1 MDNIIQQISEKLTK
15 KILEKAYSGGIC
27 DIDLLSSSVL
37 EDCKS
42 AARDILEAIV
52 SDLNIKIREDKPS
65 RKARGL
71 ILKEKNRERSL
82 LTELGRLDLPRDYY
96 YDKKEEKYD
105 YLLDRVIGLQG
116 YERISAGVMAKLVSM
131 ATEVSYA
138 KSAETVTGGQLS
150 RQCVRECILKLGAI
164 EKRPQPYEPK
174 RKVKELH
181 LFADEDHVH
190 MQREGKTK
198 GKKSRMVPLVTVTEG
213 IEEESKG
220 RNRTIN
226 AMHFVDEN
234 FDTKALWKSVEGYI
248 GASYDIESI
257 EMIYIHADG
266 GKWIASGLASFS
278 NVTRV
283 MDGFHLEK
291 RLKEVSRNFP
301 GSNLRQRI
309 KEAMEKG
316 DRKKLDML
324 MQEMYARS
332 QDKKQIEFTT
342 KLGGYLTENFE
353 EIRNRLKSDTVGS
366 CTEGQVSHILSTRF
380 SRNPMGW
387 SEEGL
392 GKLSKQRVYIKN
404 KGKIEASDFK
414 KKEKSGGDSYREYA
428 DRIIEEACR
437 GAKDFS
443 IFEKQGPIFDGAS
456 GTQMAIR
463 HMGMNRNIL
472 N

>member
-82 LTELGRLDLPRDYY
+82 LTEIGRLNLPRDYY

-116 YERISAGVMAKLVSM
+116 YERISAGVRAKLVSM

-213 IEEESKG
+213 VEEESKG

-257 EMIYIHADG
+257 EKIYIHADG
-266 GKWIASGLASFS
+266 GKWITNGLESFS

-309 KEAMEKG
+309 KAAIEKG

-332 QDKKQIEFTT
+332 QDKKQIEYTT
-342 KLGGYLTENFE
+342 KLGRYLTENFE

-366 CTEGQVSHILSTRF
+366 CTEGQVSHILSNRF

-414 KKEKSGGDSYREYA
+414 KKDKSGGDSYREYA

-443 IFEKQGPIFDGAS
+443 IFEKQEPIFDGAS

>member
-82 LTELGRLDLPRDYY
+82 LTEIGRLNLPRDYY
-96 YDKKEEKYD
+96 YDKKEEKYE

-116 YERISAGVMAKLVSM
+116 YERISAGVRAKLVSM

-190 MQREGKTK
+190 MQREGRAK

-213 IEEESKG
+213 VEEESKG

-257 EMIYIHADG
+257 ERIYIHADG
-266 GKWIASGLASFS
+266 GKWITNGLASFS

-291 RLKEVSRNFP
+291 RLKEVSRKFP

-309 KEAMEKG
+309 KAAMEKG

-443 IFEKQGPIFDGAS
+443 IFEKQEPIFDGAS

>member
-116 YERISAGVMAKLVSM
+116 YERISAGVRAKLVSM

-190 MQREGKTK
+190 MQREGRAK

-213 IEEESKG
+213 VEEESKG

-257 EMIYIHADG
+257 ERIYIHADG

-309 KEAMEKG
+309 KAAMEKG

-366 CTEGQVSHILSTRF
+366 CTDGQVSHILSTRF

-443 IFEKQGPIFDGAS
+443 IFEKQEPIFDGAS

>member
-1 MDNIIQQISEKLTK
+1 MNNIIQQISEKLTQ

-82 LTELGRLDLPRDYY
+82 LTEIGRLNLPRDYY
-96 YDKKEEKYD
+96 YDKKEEKYE
-105 YLLDRVIGLQG
+105 YLLDKVIGLQG
-116 YERISAGVMAKLVSM
+116 YERISAGVMAKLVSV

-138 KSAETVTGGQLS
+138 KSAETVTGDQVS

-213 IEEESKG
+213 VEEESKG

-234 FDTKALWKSVEGYI
+234 FDTRALWKSVEGYI

-257 EMIYIHADG
+257 EKIYIHADG
-266 GKWIASGLASFS
+266 GKWIASGLASVS

-291 RLKEVSRNFP
+291 RLKEVSRKFP

-309 KEAMEKG
+309 KAAIERG

-366 CTEGQVSHILSTRF
+366 CTEGQVSHILSNRF

>member
-1 MDNIIQQISEKLTK
+1 MNNIIQQISEKLTK

-27 DIDLLSSSVL
+27 DIDLLSSSIL

-42 AARDILEAIV
+42 AARDILEEIV

-82 LTELGRLDLPRDYY
+82 FTEIGRLNLPRDYY
-96 YDKKEEKYD
+96 YDKKEEKYE
-105 YLLDRVIGLQG
+105 YLLDKVIGLQG
-116 YERISAGVMAKLVSM
+116 YERISAGVRAKLVSM

-190 MQREGKTK
+190 MQREGRAK

-213 IEEESKG
+213 VEEESKG
-220 RNRTIN
+220 RSRTIN

-257 EMIYIHADG
+257 EKIYIHADG

-291 RLKEVSRNFP
+291 RLKEVSRKFP

-309 KEAMEKG
+309 KAAIERG

-342 KLGGYLTENFE
+342 KLGRYLTENFE

>member
-116 YERISAGVMAKLVSM
+116 YERISAGVRAKLVSM

-213 IEEESKG
+213 VEEESKG

-257 EMIYIHADG
+257 ERIYIHADG

-309 KEAMEKG
+309 KAAIEKG

-324 MQEMYARS
+324 LQEMYARS
-332 QDKKQIEFTT
+332 QDKKQIEYTT
-342 KLGGYLTENFE
+342 KLGRYLTENFE
-353 EIRNRLKSDTVGS
+353 EIRNRLKSDTGGS
-366 CTEGQVSHILSTRF
+366 CTEGQVSHILSNRF

-414 KKEKSGGDSYREYA
+414 KKDKSGGDSYREYA

-443 IFEKQGPIFDGAS
+443 IFEKQEPIFDGAS

-463 HMGMNRNIL
+463 HMGMRKDIL

>member
-52 SDLNIKIREDKPS
+52 SDLNIKIREDKPL

-96 YDKKEEKYD
+96 YDKKEEKYE

-116 YERISAGVMAKLVSM
+116 YERISAGVRAKLVSM

-213 IEEESKG
+213 VEEESKG

-257 EMIYIHADG
+257 EKIYIHADG
-266 GKWIASGLASFS
+266 GKWITNGLESFS

-291 RLKEVSRNFP
+291 RLKEVSRKFP

-309 KEAMEKG
+309 KAAIERG

-332 QDKKQIEFTT
+332 QDKKQIEYTT
-342 KLGGYLTENFE
+342 KLGRYLTENFE

>member
-27 DIDLLSSSVL
+27 DIDLLSSSIL

-71 ILKEKNRERSL
+71 ILKEKNRDRSL
-82 LTELGRLDLPRDYY
+82 LTELGRLNLPRDYY
-96 YDKKEEKYD
+96 YDKKEGKYE
-105 YLLDRVIGLQG
+105 YLLDKVIGLQG
-116 YERISAGVMAKLVSM
+116 YERISAGVRAKLVSM

-190 MQREGKTK
+190 MQREGRAK

-213 IEEESKG
+213 VEEESKG

-257 EMIYIHADG
+257 EKIYIHADG

-309 KEAMEKG
+309 KAAIERG

-332 QDKKQIEFTT
+332 QDKKQIEYTT

-414 KKEKSGGDSYREYA
+414 KKEKSGGESYREYA

>member
-82 LTELGRLDLPRDYY
+82 FTEIGRLNLPRDYY
-96 YDKKEEKYD
+96 YDKKEEKYE
-105 YLLDRVIGLQG
+105 YLLDKVIGLQG
-116 YERISAGVMAKLVSM
+116 YERISAGVRAKLVSM

-138 KSAETVTGGQLS
+138 KSAETVTGDQVS

-213 IEEESKG
+213 VEEESKG

-257 EMIYIHADG
+257 EKIYIHADG
-266 GKWIASGLASFS
+266 GKWITNGLESFS

-291 RLKEVSRNFP
+291 RLKEVSSKFP

-309 KEAMEKG
+309 KAAIEKG

-332 QDKKQIEFTT
+332 QDKKQIEYTT
-342 KLGGYLTENFE
+342 KLGRYLTENFE

-366 CTEGQVSHILSTRF
+366 CTEGQVSHILSNRF

-414 KKEKSGGDSYREYA
+414 KKDKSGGDSYREYA

-443 IFEKQGPIFDGAS
+443 IFEKQEPIFDGAS

-463 HMGMNRNIL
+463 HMGMRKDIL

>member
-1 MDNIIQQISEKLTK
+1 MNNIIQQISEKLTK

-27 DIDLLSSSVL
+27 DIDLLSSSIL

-71 ILKEKNRERSL
+71 ILKEKNRERSQF
-82 LTELGRLDLPRDYY
+82 TEIGRLNLPRDYY
-96 YDKKEEKYD
+96 YDKKEEKYE
-105 YLLDRVIGLQG
+105 YLLDKVIGLQG
-116 YERISAGVMAKLVSM
+116 YERISAGVMAKLVSV

-138 KSAETVTGGQLS
+138 KSAETVTGDQVS
-150 RQCVRECILKLGAI
+150 RQCVRECILKPGAI

-190 MQREGKTK
+190 MQREGRAK

-213 IEEESKG
+213 IEKESKG
-220 RNRTIN
+220 RNRTRN

-291 RLKEVSRNFP
+291 RLKEVSRKFP

-309 KEAMEKG
+309 KAAIERG

-332 QDKKQIEFTT
+332 QDKKQIEYTT
-342 KLGGYLTENFE
+342 KLGRYLTENFE

>member
-1 MDNIIQQISEKLTK
+1 MNNIIQQISEKLTK

-27 DIDLLSSSVL
+27 DIDLLSSSIL

-42 AARDILEAIV
+42 AARDILEEIV

-82 LTELGRLDLPRDYY
+82 FTEIGRLNLPRDYY
-96 YDKKEEKYD
+96 YDKKEEKYE
-105 YLLDRVIGLQG
+105 YLLDKVIGLQG

-190 MQREGKTK
+190 MQREGRAK

-213 IEEESKG
+213 VEEESKG

-257 EMIYIHADG
+257 ERIYIHADG

-291 RLKEVSRNFP
+291 RLKEVSRKFP

-309 KEAMEKG
+309 KAAIERG

>member
-1 MDNIIQQISEKLTK
+1 MNNIIQQISEKLTK

-27 DIDLLSSSVL
+27 DIDLLSSSIL

-42 AARDILEAIV
+42 AARDILEEIV

-82 LTELGRLDLPRDYY
+82 FTEIGRLNLPRDYY
-96 YDKKEEKYD
+96 YDKKEGKYE
-105 YLLDRVIGLQG
+105 YLLDKVIGLQG
-116 YERISAGVMAKLVSM
+116 YERISAGVRAKLVSM

-190 MQREGKTK
+190 MQREGRAK

-213 IEEESKG
+213 VEEESKG
-220 RNRTIN
+220 RSRTIN

-257 EMIYIHADG
+257 EKIYIHADG

-291 RLKEVSRNFP
+291 RLKEVSRKFP

-309 KEAMEKG
+309 KAAIERG

-366 CTEGQVSHILSTRF
+366 CTEGQVSHILSNRF

>member
-1 MDNIIQQISEKLTK
+1 MNNIIQQISEKLTK

-27 DIDLLSSSVL
+27 DIDLLSSSIL

-42 AARDILEAIV
+42 AARDILEEIV

-82 LTELGRLDLPRDYY
+82 FTEIGRLNLPRDYY
-96 YDKKEEKYD
+96 YDKKEEKYE

-116 YERISAGVMAKLVSM
+116 YERISAGVRAKLVSM

-213 IEEESKG
+213 VEEESKG

-257 EMIYIHADG
+257 ERIYIHADG

-309 KEAMEKG
+309 KAAIEKG

-324 MQEMYARS
+324 LQEMYARS
-332 QDKKQIEFTT
+332 QDKKQIEYTT
-342 KLGGYLTENFE
+342 KLGRYLTENFE

-366 CTEGQVSHILSTRF
+366 CTEGQVSHILSNRF

-463 HMGMNRNIL
+463 HMGMRKDIL

>member
-1 MDNIIQQISEKLTK
+1 MNNIIQQISEKLTK

-82 LTELGRLDLPRDYY
+82 LTEIGRLNLPRDYY
-96 YDKKEEKYD
+96 YDKKEEKYE
-105 YLLDRVIGLQG
+105 YLLDKVIGLQG
-116 YERISAGVMAKLVSM
+116 YERISAGVMAKLVSV

-190 MQREGKTK
+190 MQREGRAK
-198 GKKSRMVPLVTVTEG
+198 GKKSRIVPLVTVTEG
-213 IEEESKG
+213 IEKESKG
-220 RNRTIN
+220 RNRTRN

-234 FDTKALWKSVEGYI
+234 FDAKALWKSVEGYI

-291 RLKEVSRNFP
+291 RLKEVSRKFP

-309 KEAMEKG
+309 KAAIERG

-332 QDKKQIEFTT
+332 QDKKQIEYTT
-342 KLGGYLTENFE
+342 KLGRYLTENFE

-366 CTEGQVSHILSTRF
+366 CTEGQVSHILSNRF

-443 IFEKQGPIFDGAS
+443 IFEKQEPIFDGAS

>member
-1 MDNIIQQISEKLTK
+1 MEHIIQQISEKLTK

-27 DIDLLSSSVL
+27 DIDLLSSSIL

-42 AARDILEAIV
+42 AAREVLEKIV

-71 ILKEKNRERSL
+71 ILKEKNRDRSL
-82 LTELGRLDLPRDYY
+82 LTELGRLNLPRDYY
-96 YDKKEEKYD
+96 YDKKEEKYE
-105 YLLDRVIGLQG
+105 YILDGVIGLQG
-116 YERISAGVMAKLVSM
+116 YERISAGVRAKLVSM

-138 KSAETVTGGQLS
+138 KSAETVTGDQVS

-220 RNRTIN
+220 RNRTRN
-226 AMHFVDEN
+226 AMYFVDEN

-257 EMIYIHADG
+257 EKIYIHADG
-266 GKWIASGLASFS
+266 GKWITNGLASFS
-278 NVTRV
+278 HVIRV

-291 RLKEVSRNFP
+291 RLKEMSRKFA

-309 KEAMEKG
+309 RAAIERG

-324 MQEMYARS
+324 LQEMYARS

-342 KLGGYLTENFE
+342 KLGKYLTENFE

-414 KKEKSGGDSYREYA
+414 KKDKSRGDSYREYA

-443 IFEKQGPIFDGAS
+443 IFEKQEPIFDGAS

-463 HMGMNRNIL
+463 HMGMSRNIL

>member
-82 LTELGRLDLPRDYY
+82 LTEIGRLNLPRDYY
-96 YDKKEEKYD
+96 YDKKEEKYE
-105 YLLDRVIGLQG
+105 YLLDKVIGLQG
-116 YERISAGVMAKLVSM
+116 YERISAGVRAKLVSM

-190 MQREGKTK
+190 MQREGRAK

-213 IEEESKG
+213 VEEESKG

-257 EMIYIHADG
+257 EKIYIHADG

-309 KEAMEKG
+309 KAAIERG

-324 MQEMYARS
+324 LQEMYARS

-443 IFEKQGPIFDGAS
+443 IFEKQEPIFDGAS

>member
-82 LTELGRLDLPRDYY
+82 LTEIGRLNLPRDYY

-116 YERISAGVMAKLVSM
+116 YERISAGVRAKLVSM

-213 IEEESKG
+213 VEEESKG

-257 EMIYIHADG
+257 ERIYIHADG

-309 KEAMEKG
+309 KAAIEKG

-332 QDKKQIEFTT
+332 QDKKQIEYTT
-342 KLGGYLTENFE
+342 KLGRYLTENFE

-366 CTEGQVSHILSTRF
+366 CTEGQVSHILSNRF

-414 KKEKSGGDSYREYA
+414 KKDKSGGDSYREYA

-443 IFEKQGPIFDGAS
+443 IFEKQEPIFDGAS

>member
-27 DIDLLSSSVL
+27 DIDLLSSSIL

-42 AARDILEAIV
+42 AARDILEEIV

-116 YERISAGVMAKLVSM
+116 YERISAGVRAKLVSM

-213 IEEESKG
+213 VEEESKG

-257 EMIYIHADG
+257 ERIYIHADG

-309 KEAMEKG
+309 KAAMEKG

-324 MQEMYARS
+324 LQEMYARS
-332 QDKKQIEFTT
+332 QDKKQIEYTT
-342 KLGGYLTENFE
+342 KLGRYLTENFE

-366 CTEGQVSHILSTRF
+366 CTEGQVSHILSNRF

-414 KKEKSGGDSYREYA
+414 KKDKSGGDSYREYA

-443 IFEKQGPIFDGAS
+443 IFEKQEPIFDGAS

-463 HMGMNRNIL
+463 HMGMRKDIL

>member
-82 LTELGRLDLPRDYY
+82 FTEIGRLNLPRDYY

-105 YLLDRVIGLQG
+105 YLLDKVIGLQG

-213 IEEESKG
+213 VEEESKG

-257 EMIYIHADG
+257 ERIYIHADG

-309 KEAMEKG
+309 KAAIEKG

-332 QDKKQIEFTT
+332 QDKKQIEYTT
-342 KLGGYLTENFE
+342 KLGRYLTENFE

-366 CTEGQVSHILSTRF
+366 CTEGQVSHILSNRF

-414 KKEKSGGDSYREYA
+414 KKDKSGGDSYREYA

-443 IFEKQGPIFDGAS
+443 IFEKQEPIFDGAS

>member
-1 MDNIIQQISEKLTK
+1 MNNIIQQISEKLTK

-27 DIDLLSSSVL
+27 DIDLLSSSIL

-42 AARDILEAIV
+42 AARDILEEIV

-82 LTELGRLDLPRDYY
+82 FTEIGRLNLPRDYY
-96 YDKKEEKYD
+96 YDKKEEKYE
-105 YLLDRVIGLQG
+105 YLLDKVIGLQG
-116 YERISAGVMAKLVSM
+116 YERISAGVRAKLVSM

-150 RQCVRECILKLGAI
+150 RQCVREYILKLGAI

-213 IEEESKG
+213 VEEESKG
-220 RNRTIN
+220 RSRTIN

-257 EMIYIHADG
+257 EKIYIHADG

-291 RLKEVSRNFP
+291 RLKEVSRKFP

-309 KEAMEKG
+309 KAAIERG

-332 QDKKQIEFTT
+332 QDKKQIESTT

>member
-27 DIDLLSSSVL
+27 DIDLLSSSIL

-82 LTELGRLDLPRDYY
+82 FTEIGRLDLPRDYY
-96 YDKKEEKYD
+96 YDKKEEKYE
-105 YLLDRVIGLQG
+105 YLLDKVIGLQG
-116 YERISAGVMAKLVSM
+116 YERISAGVRAKLVSV

-190 MQREGKTK
+190 MQREGRAK

-213 IEEESKG
+213 VEEESKG

-257 EMIYIHADG
+257 EKIYIHADG
-266 GKWIASGLASFS
+266 GKWITNGLESFS

-291 RLKEVSRNFP
+291 RLKEVSRKFP

-309 KEAMEKG
+309 KAAIERG

>member
-82 LTELGRLDLPRDYY
+82 LTEIGRLNLPRDYY
-96 YDKKEEKYD
+96 YDKKEEKYE
-105 YLLDRVIGLQG
+105 YLLDKVIGLQG

-138 KSAETVTGGQLS
+138 KNAETVTGDQVS

-190 MQREGKTK
+190 MQREGRAK

-257 EMIYIHADG
+257 EKIYIHADG
-266 GKWIASGLASFS
+266 GKWITNGLESFS

-291 RLKEVSRNFP
+291 RLKEVSRKFP

-309 KEAMEKG
+309 KAAMEKG

-443 IFEKQGPIFDGAS
+443 IFEKQEPIFDGAS

>member
-42 AARDILEAIV
+42 AARDILEEIV

-96 YDKKEEKYD
+96 YDKKEEKYG

-116 YERISAGVMAKLVSM
+116 YERISAGVMAKLVSV

-138 KSAETVTGGQLS
+138 KSAETVTGDQVS

-213 IEEESKG
+213 IEKESKG
-220 RNRTIN
+220 RNRTRN

-248 GASYDIESI
+248 GASYDIKSI
-257 EMIYIHADG
+257 ERIYIHADG
-266 GKWIASGLASFS
+266 GKWITNGLASFS

-291 RLKEVSRNFP
+291 RLKEVSRKFP

-309 KEAMEKG
+309 KAAMEKG

-342 KLGGYLTENFE
+342 KLGRYLTENFE

-443 IFEKQGPIFDGAS
+443 IFEKQEPIFDGAS

-463 HMGMNRNIL
+463 HMGIRKDIL

>member
-1 MDNIIQQISEKLTK
+1 MNNIIQQISEKLTQ

-82 LTELGRLDLPRDYY
+82 FTEIGRLDLPRDYY
-96 YDKKEEKYD
+96 YDKKEEKYE
-105 YLLDRVIGLQG
+105 YLLDKVIGLQG
-116 YERISAGVMAKLVSM
+116 YERISAGVRAKLVSV

-257 EMIYIHADG
+257 EKIYIHADG
-266 GKWIASGLASFS
+266 GKWITNGLESFS

-291 RLKEVSRNFP
+291 RLKEVSRKFP

-309 KEAMEKG
+309 KAAMEKG

>member
-116 YERISAGVMAKLVSM
+116 YERISAGVRAKLVSM

-190 MQREGKTK
+190 MQREGRAK

-213 IEEESKG
+213 VEEESKG

-257 EMIYIHADG
+257 ERIYIHADG

-309 KEAMEKG
+309 KAAMEKG

-324 MQEMYARS
+324 LQEMYARS
-332 QDKKQIEFTT
+332 QDKKQIEYTT
-342 KLGGYLTENFE
+342 KLGRYLTENFE

-366 CTEGQVSHILSTRF
+366 CTEGQVSHILSNRF

-414 KKEKSGGDSYREYA
+414 KKDKSGGDSYREYA

-443 IFEKQGPIFDGAS
+443 IFEKQEPIFDGAS

>member
-1 MDNIIQQISEKLTK
+1 MNNIIQQISEKLTK

-27 DIDLLSSSVL
+27 DIDLLSSSIL

-42 AARDILEAIV
+42 AARDILEEIV

-82 LTELGRLDLPRDYY
+82 FTEIGRLNLPRDYY
-96 YDKKEEKYD
+96 YDKKEEKYE
-105 YLLDRVIGLQG
+105 YLLDKVIGLQG
-116 YERISAGVMAKLVSM
+116 YERISAGVRAKLVSM

-190 MQREGKTK
+190 MQREGRAK

-213 IEEESKG
+213 VEEESKG

-257 EMIYIHADG
+257 EKIYIHADG

-291 RLKEVSRNFP
+291 RLKEVSRKFP

-309 KEAMEKG
+309 KAAIERG

>member
-116 YERISAGVMAKLVSM
+116 YERISAGVRAKLVSM

-213 IEEESKG
+213 VEEESKG

-257 EMIYIHADG
+257 ERIYIHADG

-309 KEAMEKG
+309 KAAIEKG

-324 MQEMYARS
+324 LQEMYARS
-332 QDKKQIEFTT
+332 QDKKQIEYTT
-342 KLGGYLTENFE
+342 KLGRYLTENFE

-366 CTEGQVSHILSTRF
+366 CTEGQVSHILSNRF

-414 KKEKSGGDSYREYA
+414 KKDKSGGDSYREYA

-463 HMGMNRNIL
+463 HMGMRKDIL

>member
-1 MDNIIQQISEKLTK
+1 
-15 KILEKAYSGGIC
+15 
-27 DIDLLSSSVL
+27 
-37 EDCKS
+37 
-42 AARDILEAIV
+42 
-52 SDLNIKIREDKPS
+52 
-65 RKARGL
+65 
-71 ILKEKNRERSL
+71 
-82 LTELGRLDLPRDYY
+82 
-96 YDKKEEKYD
+96 
-105 YLLDRVIGLQG
+105 
-116 YERISAGVMAKLVSM
+116 
-131 ATEVSYA
+131 
-138 KSAETVTGGQLS
+138 
-150 RQCVRECILKLGAI
+150 
-164 EKRPQPYEPK
+164 
-174 RKVKELH
+174 
-181 LFADEDHVH
+181 
-190 MQREGKTK
+190 
-198 GKKSRMVPLVTVTEG
+198 MVPLVTVTEG
-213 IEEESKG
+213 VEEESKG
-220 RNRTIN
+220 RSRTIN

-257 EMIYIHADG
+257 EKIYIHADG

-291 RLKEVSRNFP
+291 RLKEVSRKFP

-309 KEAMEKG
+309 KAAIERG

>member
-116 YERISAGVMAKLVSM
+116 YERISAGVRAKLVSM

-150 RQCVRECILKLGAI
+150 RQCVRKCILKLGAI

-213 IEEESKG
+213 VEEESKG

-257 EMIYIHADG
+257 ERIYIHADG
-266 GKWIASGLASFS
+266 GKWITNGLASFS

-309 KEAMEKG
+309 KAAIEKG

-332 QDKKQIEFTT
+332 QDKKQIEYTT
-342 KLGGYLTENFE
+342 KLGRYLTENFE

-414 KKEKSGGDSYREYA
+414 KKDKSGGDSYREYA

-463 HMGMNRNIL
+463 HMGMRKDIL

>member
-82 LTELGRLDLPRDYY
+82 LTEIGRLNLPRDYY

-116 YERISAGVMAKLVSM
+116 YERISAGVRAKLVSM

-164 EKRPQPYEPK
+164 EKRPQSYEPK

-213 IEEESKG
+213 VEEESKG

-257 EMIYIHADG
+257 EKIYIHADG
-266 GKWIASGLASFS
+266 GKWITNGLESFS

-291 RLKEVSRNFP
+291 RLKEVSRKFP

-309 KEAMEKG
+309 KAAIERG

-332 QDKKQIEFTT
+332 QDKKQIEYTT
-342 KLGGYLTENFE
+342 KLGRYLTENFE

-366 CTEGQVSHILSTRF
+366 CTEGQVSHILSNRF

-414 KKEKSGGDSYREYA
+414 KKDKSGGDSYREYA

-443 IFEKQGPIFDGAS
+443 IFEKQEPIFDGAS

-463 HMGMNRNIL
+463 HMGMRKDIL

>member
-116 YERISAGVMAKLVSM
+116 YERISAGVRAKLVSM

-138 KSAETVTGGQLS
+138 KSAETVTGGQVS

-190 MQREGKTK
+190 MQREGRAK

-213 IEEESKG
+213 IEKESKG
-220 RNRTIN
+220 RNRTRN

-257 EMIYIHADG
+257 EKIYIHADG
-266 GKWIASGLASFS
+266 GKWITNGLASFS

-291 RLKEVSRNFP
+291 RLKEVSRKFP

-309 KEAMEKG
+309 KAAIERG

-332 QDKKQIEFTT
+332 QDKKQIEYTT
-342 KLGGYLTENFE
+342 KLGRYLTENFE

>member
-15 KILEKAYSGGIC
+15 KILEKAYSTEIS

-82 LTELGRLDLPRDYY
+82 FTEIGRLNLPRDYY
-96 YDKKEEKYD
+96 YDKKEEKYE
-105 YLLDRVIGLQG
+105 YLLDKVIGLQG

-138 KSAETVTGGQLS
+138 KSAETVTGDQVS

-190 MQREGKTK
+190 MQREGRAK
-198 GKKSRMVPLVTVTEG
+198 GKKSRIVPLVTVTEG

-257 EMIYIHADG
+257 EKIYIHADG
-266 GKWIASGLASFS
+266 GKWITNGLASFS

-291 RLKEVSRNFP
+291 RLKEVSRKFP

-309 KEAMEKG
+309 KAAMEKG

-392 GKLSKQRVYIKN
+392 GKLSKQRVYTKN

-414 KKEKSGGDSYREYA
+414 KKDKSGGDSYREYA

>member
-1 MDNIIQQISEKLTK
+1 MNNIIQQISEKLTK

-27 DIDLLSSSVL
+27 DIDLLSSSIL

-42 AARDILEAIV
+42 AARDILEEIV

-82 LTELGRLDLPRDYY
+82 FTEIGRLNLPRDYY
-96 YDKKEEKYD
+96 YDKKEEKYE
-105 YLLDRVIGLQG
+105 YLLDKVIGLQG

-138 KSAETVTGGQLS
+138 KSAETVTGDQVS

-190 MQREGKTK
+190 MQREGRAK

-213 IEEESKG
+213 IEKESKG

-257 EMIYIHADG
+257 EKIYIHADG
-266 GKWIASGLASFS
+266 GKWITNGLASFS

-291 RLKEVSRNFP
+291 RLKEVSRKFP

-309 KEAMEKG
+309 KAAMEKG

-414 KKEKSGGDSYREYA
+414 KKDKSGGDSYREYA

>member
-1 MDNIIQQISEKLTK
+1 MNNIIQQISEKLTK

-27 DIDLLSSSVL
+27 DIDLLSSSIL

-82 LTELGRLDLPRDYY
+82 FTEIGRLNLPRDYY

-116 YERISAGVMAKLVSM
+116 YERISAGVRAKLVSM

-213 IEEESKG
+213 VEEESKG

-309 KEAMEKG
+309 KAAIEKG

-332 QDKKQIEFTT
+332 QDKKQIEYTT
-342 KLGGYLTENFE
+342 KLGRYLTENFE

-366 CTEGQVSHILSTRF
+366 CTEGQVSHILSNRF

-414 KKEKSGGDSYREYA
+414 KKDKSGGDSYREYA

-443 IFEKQGPIFDGAS
+443 IFEKQGPIFDGSS

-463 HMGMNRNIL
+463 HMGMRKDIL

>member
-27 DIDLLSSSVL
+27 DIDLLSSSIL

-42 AARDILEAIV
+42 AARDILEEIV

-82 LTELGRLDLPRDYY
+82 FTEIGRLNLPRDYY
-96 YDKKEEKYD
+96 YDKKEEKYE
-105 YLLDRVIGLQG
+105 YLLDKVIGLQG
-116 YERISAGVMAKLVSM
+116 YERISAGVMAKLVSV

-138 KSAETVTGGQLS
+138 KSAETVTGDQVS

-190 MQREGKTK
+190 MQREGRAK

-213 IEEESKG
+213 IEKESKG
-220 RNRTIN
+220 RNRTRN

-248 GASYDIESI
+248 GSTYDTDVLEK
-257 EMIYIHADG
+257 IYLHADG
-266 GKWIASGLASFS
+266 GRWINNGLEKFS
-278 NVTRV
+278 NVRRV

-291 RLKEVSRNFP
+291 KLKEAGRRFPNRNLK
-301 GSNLRQRI
+301 NRI
-309 KEAMEKG
+309 KEAMEAD
-316 DRKKLDML
+316 DRKKLDRIL
-324 MQEMYARS
+324 QSLYDACKSEK
-332 QDKKQIEFTT
+332 DNEFVSEFG
-342 KLGGYLTENFE
+342 KYLFGNYKA
-353 EIRNRLKSDTVGS
+353 IRNRLIYGEVGS
-366 CTEGQVSHILSTRF
+366 CTEGQVSHVLSKRF

-392 GKLSKQRVYIKN
+392 GKLTKQRVYVKN
-404 KGKIEASDFK
+404 RGKIEARDFK
-414 KKEKSGGDSYREYA
+414 DKDRGKGSYGEYA
-428 DRIIEEACR
+428 ERIIEEACE
-437 GAKDFS
+437 GAIDFS
-443 IFEKQGPIFDGAS
+443 IFERREPVFDGSS
-456 GTQMAIR
+456 GTQTLIR
-463 HMGMNRNIL
+463 SLSMNRGIPL
-472 N
+472 S

>member
-1 MDNIIQQISEKLTK
+1 MNNIIQQISEKLTK

-116 YERISAGVMAKLVSM
+116 YERISAGVRAKLVSM

-190 MQREGKTK
+190 MQREGRAK

-213 IEEESKG
+213 IEKESKG
-220 RNRTIN
+220 RNRTRN

-257 EMIYIHADG
+257 EKIYIHADG

-291 RLKEVSRNFP
+291 RLKEVSRKFP
-301 GSNLRQRI
+301 GSNLSQRI
-309 KEAMEKG
+309 KAAMEKG

-324 MQEMYARS
+324 LQEMYARS

-342 KLGGYLTENFE
+342 KLGRYLTENFE